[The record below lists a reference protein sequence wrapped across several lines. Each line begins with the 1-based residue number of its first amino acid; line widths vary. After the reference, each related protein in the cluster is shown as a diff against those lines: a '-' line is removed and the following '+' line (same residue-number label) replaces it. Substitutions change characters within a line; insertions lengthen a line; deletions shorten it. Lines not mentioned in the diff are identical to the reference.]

1 MSFAFQAGRKENFT
15 VKNFDFWY
23 RWLLV
28 VSWIIVF
35 FGLAMALLNTTPIFD
50 LMNNRVNPVFWGAGP
65 VPEASALF
73 IRWIY
78 GVLGATVAGWGV
90 FMVFIARNSF
100 YQHERW
106 ARDAIFVGLLLWY
119 VVDTSITLYFKVA
132 FNAALNTT
140 LLIMGMLPIVMTWK
154 AFTNGQED

>member
-1 MSFAFQAGRKENFT
+1 MNNF
-15 VKNFDFWY
+15 NFWQ

-28 VSWIIVF
+28 VSWIIVL

-50 LMNNRVNPVFWGAGP
+50 LMNDRVNPVFWGADP

-90 FMVFIARNSF
+90 FMVFIAHYPFNR
-100 YQHERW
+100 HERW
-106 ARDAIFVGLLLWY
+106 ARDAILVGLLLWY
-119 VVDTSITLYFKVA
+119 VVDTSITLYFRVA

-140 LLIMGMLPIVMTWK
+140 LFIMGMLPIVMTWNN
-154 AFTNGQED
+154 FSDGRGD